1 MEELKKQSFRKALV
15 TAIVLL
21 IIGAGIAAICT
32 RFIIYEK
39 FEDLA
44 PEEIKNQNVTIDLTA
59 NFGSYLEEY
68 SENTKTHKR
77 TTTDLYYVIRIGD
90 EDEDTYEKFE
100 DLAPEEI
107 KNQNVTIDLTA
118 NFGSY
123 LEEYSENTET
133 HKNTITDLYYVIW
146 TGDEDATD
154 FKYMSIKVPVEYKKQ
169 MEEIATN
176 SANETFSEPLHMVG
190 HIHKLGSEEYRYF
203 QEYFLENDFTQSEF
217 EEMTLP
223 YYIDISGISTANVN
237 DTEFKYMSVKVPV
250 KYEKQME
257 EMANETFSEPFHMVG
272 HIHKLS
278 SEEYRYFKEY
288 FLESD
293 FSESEIDEYTLP
305 YYIDISGTSAVNGS
319 DLLFV
324 IFICVGG
331 FFILWGIVR
340 LIKAVTGSYM
350 KHFNNGIQEA
360 GYSESAIESDMNH
373 ATGFHKNDIR
383 LGNLCFYFG
392 LNSTVPHAIPVSKLH
407 WAYQTTTTHRT
418 NGIKT
423 GTTYAIVIRA
433 DVKGGN
439 FTIAIPDN
447 GTAQAILDQINVKY
461 PWVVVGFSNELVKMY
476 NKNRAE
482 FLDMRYNKVDHYPK
496 QPGMEGFNDGFNDSF
511 NDNYNQF
518 T

>member
-21 IIGAGIAAICT
+21 IIGAGIVAICA

-203 QEYFLENDFTQSEF
+203 QEYFLE
-217 EEMTLP
+217 
-223 YYIDISGISTANVN
+223 G
-237 DTEFKYMSVKVPV
+237 
-250 KYEKQME
+250 
-257 EMANETFSEPFHMVG
+257 
-272 HIHKLS
+272 
-278 SEEYRYFKEY
+278 
-288 FLESD
+288 D
-293 FSESEIDEYTLP
+293 FSESEIEEYTLP

>member
-1 MEELKKQSFRKALV
+1 MLKHLFLNEEAKMEELKKQSFRKALV

-21 IIGAGIAAICT
+21 IIGAGIVAICA

-77 TTTDLYYVIRIGD
+77 TTTDLYYVI
-90 EDEDTYEKFE
+90 
-100 DLAPEEI
+100 
-107 KNQNVTIDLTA
+107 
-118 NFGSY
+118 
-123 LEEYSENTET
+123 
-133 HKNTITDLYYVIW
+133 W
-146 TGDEDATD
+146 TGDDEAT
-154 FKYMSIKVPVEYKKQ
+154 EY
-169 MEEIATN
+169 
-176 SANETFSEPLHMVG
+176 
-190 HIHKLGSEEYRYF
+190 
-203 QEYFLENDFTQSEF
+203 
-217 EEMTLP
+217 
-223 YYIDISGISTANVN
+223 
-237 DTEFKYMSVKVPV
+237 KYMSVKVPV

-257 EMANETFSEPFHMVG
+257 EIAENSANETFSEPFHMVG
-272 HIHKLS
+272 HIHKLG

-423 GTTYAIVIRA
+423 GTTYAIVVRA